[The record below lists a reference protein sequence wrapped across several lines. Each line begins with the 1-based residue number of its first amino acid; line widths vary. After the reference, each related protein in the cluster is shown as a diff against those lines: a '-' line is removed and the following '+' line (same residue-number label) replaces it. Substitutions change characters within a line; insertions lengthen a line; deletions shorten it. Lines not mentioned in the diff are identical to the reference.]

1 MSKMDFSNN
10 VKILGVLGDG
20 EGHVFKMTKN
30 VITLKYKE
38 KNIKNSIRIFDY
50 NNYYRLSFVDD
61 SGDKKTTDTAYYQ
74 PITKAITN
82 SIINFKI
89 ETNTC
94 GSNKTLYTV
103 KIANGKYNDYS
114 VEVVNCPNATSRSVA
129 TTKEKNTE
137 KKKKTE
143 ETTKKADNDKS
154 NNLDHKNKKILSQL
168 MMMILILILILTIL
182 ILMIPYY
189 FKFLMMVNIMNL
201 KW

>member
-1 MSKMDFSNN
+1 MDFSNSI
-10 VKILGVLGDG
+10 KILDVLADG
-20 EGHVFKMTKN
+20 EYHVFKMTKRCN
-30 VITLKYKE
+30 YSEKQREKYKE
-38 KNIKNSIRIFDY
+38 FNKIFDY
-50 NNYYRLSFVDD
+50 NYNYYYRLSFN
-61 SGDKKTTDTAYYQ
+61 KKTTDTAFYQ
-74 PITKAITN
+74 PITKAITD

-89 ETNTC
+89 ENNTC